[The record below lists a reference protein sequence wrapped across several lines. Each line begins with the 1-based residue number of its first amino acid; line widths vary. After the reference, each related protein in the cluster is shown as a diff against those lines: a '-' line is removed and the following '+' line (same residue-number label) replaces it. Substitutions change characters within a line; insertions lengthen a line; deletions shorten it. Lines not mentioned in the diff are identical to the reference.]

1 MITISYVNF
10 WENSNEPQDRWF
22 TKFIEVNIDKDVIE
36 VEPYNN
42 PDIIICSCFG
52 YIENVKRYNS
62 KIKLFFYGENLDRI
76 ANYNNIDLLKSTFD
90 LIVGFKYTDKKN
102 KIFRLPLW
110 LCYYP
115 FYNMN
120 SENNIIT
127 YLENTYKN
135 NLKDKSF
142 FCSLISNHDMNGQ
155 RAIIY
160 NEMSKYGLILCP
172 SKFKN
177 NCESIAISNFAKIEF
192 IKKTKYSICPE
203 NSYFEGY
210 FTEKIFQAFEGGNIP
225 IYHAIDEPEKDIL
238 NSNKY
243 CYIKDVNNN
252 EELEIKIKDVIENPD
267 KYTDGNIF
275 NVYSFK
281 IISQYYDDLIEEIK
295 KLLHKD
301 M

>member
-1 MITISYVNF
+1 MISISYINF
-10 WENSNEPQDRWF
+10 WENSNESQDRWF
-22 TKFIEVNIDKDVIE
+22 TKFIQANIDKDIIE
-36 VEPYNN
+36 VAPHNN
-42 PDIIICSCFG
+42 PDIMICSCFG

-76 ANYNNIDLLKSTFD
+76 ATYNNIELLKSIFD

-120 SENNIIT
+120 LNSNVIT
-127 YLENTYKN
+127 YLEEAYKN
-135 NLKDKSF
+135 NLNNKSA
-142 FCSLISNHDMNGQ
+142 FCSLISTHDMYGQ
-155 RAIIY
+155 RTILY

-177 NCESIAISNFAKIEF
+177 NCDSIGNNNISKIEF

-203 NSYFEGY
+203 NSCFEGY
-210 FTEKIFQAFEGGNIP
+210 FTEKIFQALEGGNIP
-225 IYHAIDEPEKDIL
+225 IYHAIEEPEKDIL
-238 NSNKY
+238 NKNKY
-243 CYIKDVNNN
+243 CFINDVNNK
-252 EELEIKIKDVIENPD
+252 EEVETKIKDVIENPD
-267 KYTDGNIF
+267 KYTNGNIF
-275 NVYSFK
+275 NENSYK
-281 IISQYYDDLIEEIK
+281 IISQYYNDLMEEIK
-295 KLLHKD
+295 KLLYKD